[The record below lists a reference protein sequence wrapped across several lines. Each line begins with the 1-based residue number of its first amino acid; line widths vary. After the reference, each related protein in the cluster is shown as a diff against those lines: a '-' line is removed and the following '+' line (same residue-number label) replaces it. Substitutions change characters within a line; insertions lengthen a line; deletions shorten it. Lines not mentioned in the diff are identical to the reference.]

1 MKNRY
6 CESPAIG
13 ISAPKCSENCCDYGG
28 CHKKAYFEYIAN
40 KYNTTPDKI
49 AIGTNFQF
57 DKFVID
63 DREYTKE
70 EVLEILK
77 KHKEEE
83 AEKLHKPVT
92 EISFS
97 NDLGLNKDDVNIPI
111 TLNGKP
117 IGIITDINEQTI
129 KAIIFNRY
137 AGVSRSIIEG
147 ESRVCEIIFG
157 DKVFG
162 ETDSL

>member
-1 MKNRY
+1 M
-6 CESPAIG
+6 I
-13 ISAPKCSENCCDYGG
+13 
-28 CHKKAYFEYIAN
+28 
-40 KYNTTPDKI
+40 
-49 AIGTNFQF
+49 
-57 DKFVID
+57 
-63 DREYTKE
+63 
-70 EVLEILK
+70 
-77 KHKEEE
+77 EE
-83 AEKLHKPVT
+83 AEKSHKPVT

-117 IGIITDINEQTI
+117 IGAITDINEQTI